1 MARKLF
7 IDSANS
13 FWVSRSQGSGTR
25 NYGLLNNNHGTVS
38 CDGRVGVKD
47 SYLCDTVEEV
57 LKRYRAVRVKDVE
70 FTTVKLYKLPVYGQK
85 LMSGERYDI
94 FGGEVKPTGYVYM
107 SFSKYGQNKE
117 KSIISFW
124 ESFKEANGFHQF
136 NI

>member
-1 MARKLF
+1 MATKLF

-13 FWVSRSQGSGTR
+13 FWIAHNQGSGTR
-25 NYGLLNNNHGTVS
+25 NYGLLNNKPAIVS

-47 SYLCDTVEEV
+47 YYLCDAVEEV
-57 LKRYRAVRVKDVE
+57 LKSYRAVRVKDVE
-70 FTTVKLYKLPVYGQK
+70 FSTVKLYKLPVYGQE

-94 FGGEVKPTGYVYM
+94 FGGDVKPTGYVYM
-107 SFSKYGQNKE
+107 SLSKYGQNKE

-124 ESFKEANGFHQF
+124 ETFKEANGFHQF